1 MRARRGETAGRL
13 LLMLCLSL
21 LAHAAL
27 LWLPLRPGQWD
38 GVRRDGLRVSLTA
51 ATERVPQAAQ
61 PQRPQP
67 PSSEVAAA
75 GSSGTASA
83 AVAAPLREDGDRLR
97 LGADVYYPA
106 RELDQLAQQLGPITL
121 PDVDLAAPAAPIVA
135 LVFID
140 AGGQVD
146 AVRFEGSPPPALAAV
161 IAPVFRSTR
170 YLPARKDGLAVKSYK
185 RIRIEPQVEPPA
197 AMSH

>member
-1 MRARRGETAGRL
+1 M

-38 GVRRDGLRVSLTA
+38 GGRHDGLRVRLTA
-51 ATERVPQAAQ
+51 AAEPVPRPAPSRTQ
-61 PQRPQP
+61 PAPLV
-67 PSSEVAAA
+67 E
-75 GSSGTASA
+75 ASA
-83 AVAAPLREDGDRLR
+83 AGPASAPAPLREDGDRLR
-97 LGADVYYPA
+97 LGAYLYYSA

-121 PDVDLAAPAAPIVA
+121 PDVDLVAPTAPIVA

-140 AGGQVD
+140 ADGQVD
-146 AVRFEGSPPPALAAV
+146 AVRFEGSPPPVLTAA
-161 IAPVFRSTR
+161 IAPVFRATR

-185 RIRIEPQVEPPA
+185 RIRIEPQLAPPPA
-197 AMSH
+197 LSH